1 MKDDPIVD
9 AVRKVRREILEPYDW
24 DFERMS
30 RDVMKRQKESGR
42 KIVSLGKKIPQQD
55 VAPNAYPLR
64 GSAKVESTINQF
76 NGRF

>member
-1 MKDDPIVD
+1 MKDDPIVAD
-9 AVRKVRREILEPYDW
+9 VRKVRREILESYDW

-30 RDVMKRQKESGR
+30 RDVIKRQKESNR

-64 GSAKVESTINQF
+64 ASAK
-76 NGRF
+76 